1 MKIAFYGSSL
11 LSSYWNGAATY
22 YRGLLSEL
30 ARRGHTITFYEP
42 DAFDR
47 QQHKDI
53 EPPDYARVVVYPATD
68 EAVRKVIAEAAKADV
83 VVKASGVGV
92 FDNVLLEGVTAA
104 ARPGAIRM
112 ICDVDAPATLAEI
125 RANLDGAKEARAE
138 AVADA
143 LLSGADAAD
152 AADAGPTRE
161 ALATER
167 ETLLAAITTLDQ
179 RERQI
184 KLRIDGVQ
192 DEAEQAV
199 SAALADMSG
208 ALRTAAREAAQVLLA
223 CFANAVA
230 LEQAVRGSAGKIL
243 PYRQAAEGLSGS
255 DHLIAYRQYLPVSA
269 ELIELQGAV
278 RKLGPSVRKWG
289 VIAQTATPIG

>member
-1 MKIAFYGSSL
+1 MLDLQPHLANALAGL
-11 LSSYWNGAATY
+11 AA
-22 YRGLLSEL
+22 LDLSEL
-30 ARRGHTITFYEP
+30 DQRH
-42 DAFDR
+42 DALTEER
-47 QQHKDI
+47 
-53 EPPDYARVVVYPATD
+53 A
-68 EAVRKVIAEAAKADV
+68 AVLAAAAKAR
-83 VVKASGVGV
+83 
-92 FDNVLLEGVTAA
+92 
-104 ARPGAIRM
+104 ARLG
-112 ICDVDAPATLAEI
+112 EI

-143 LLSGADAAD
+143 LLSGVDAAD

-199 SAALADMSG
+199 STALADMSG
-208 ALRTAAREAAQVLLA
+208 AFRTAAREAAQVLLA

-230 LEQAVRGSAGKIL
+230 LDQAVRGSAGKIL

-255 DHLIAYRQYLPVSA
+255 DNLLAYRQYLPVSA

-278 RKLGPSVRKWG
+278 RKLGPAVRKWG

>member
-1 MKIAFYGSSL
+1 MMLDLKPHLANALTGL
-11 LSSYWNGAATY
+11 AA
-22 YRGLLSEL
+22 LDLSEL
-30 ARRGHTITFYEP
+30 NQRHDTLTEERA
-42 DAFDR
+42 AV
-47 QQHKDI
+47 I
-53 EPPDYARVVVYPATD
+53 EA
-68 EAVRKVIAEAAKADV
+68 AAKAR
-83 VVKASGVGV
+83 
-92 FDNVLLEGVTAA
+92 
-104 ARPGAIRM
+104 ARLG
-112 ICDVDAPATLAEI
+112 EI

-143 LLSGADAAD
+143 LLSGVEAAD

-184 KLRIDGVQ
+184 KLRIDDVQ
-192 DEAEQAV
+192 DEAGQAV

-208 ALRTAAREAAQVLLA
+208 TLLTAAREAAQTLIT

-230 LEQAVRGSAGKIL
+230 LDQTARGSAGTVL
-243 PYRQAAEGLSGS
+243 PYRQAAVGLSGS
-255 DHLIAYRQYLPVSA
+255 DCLLAFRQYLPVSA

-278 RKLGPSVRKWG
+278 QKLGPAVRKWA
-289 VIAQTATPIG
+289 VIAQTITPAG